1 MHQQL
6 KYHSIR
12 FNTGHLATLFVS
24 VTLLSVKATPNLLGC
39 VGLSS
44 FPPGGL
50 FKLSTDIIPP
60 LLQFSAS
67 LNRRESPT
75 LASAYGLTQ
84 YLLSKS
90 PSGCLQALSVGKLA
104 VAPDPW
110 GPFLLAF
117 LLPHQISPIFGDSG
131 PPLNWKPAPLLSGSQ
146 RGEWDSQNMGSH
158 STLRLL

>member
-24 VTLLSVKATPNLLGC
+24 VALLSVKATPNLLGC

-44 FPPGGL
+44 FPPGEL

-67 LNRRESPT
+67 LNRSPT

-104 VAPDPW
+104 VAPDP
-110 GPFLLAF
+110 
-117 LLPHQISPIFGDSG
+117 
-131 PPLNWKPAPLLSGSQ
+131 
-146 RGEWDSQNMGSH
+146 
-158 STLRLL
+158 